1 MSVDCTAASKFEQY
15 EDMKSFDHR
24 QHNRRAW
31 DQLARQK
38 NRFAIPANEA
48 DFIEPLKKVDG
59 PGWLGASI
67 EGKRLLCL
75 AAGGGRHGP
84 IYAAAGAKVTVVD
97 ISPEML
103 ELDRSIAK
111 RYGFALQVV
120 ETSMEDLSMFDDA
133 SFDIVIHPVSTCYV
147 PGTAQVFNEVARVT
161 CAGGCYISQ
170 HKQPTSLQS
179 TVEPDRQ
186 GYAVVHK
193 YQSGETLPPVTKENL
208 IREPGTAEFVHTWQ
222 ALLGNMCRAGFVI
235 QDLIEPSH
243 EDPAA
248 APGSFAHRSQF
259 IAPYVR
265 IKALRNNELPRKSDS
280 IIHLE

>member
-1 MSVDCTAASKFEQY
+1 
-15 EDMKSFDHR
+15 MKSFDHR

-31 DQLARQK
+31 DQLAKQK
-38 NRFAIPANEA
+38 NRFAIPASAA
-48 DFIEPLKKVDG
+48 DFEEPLKKVDG

-67 EGKRLLCL
+67 EGKRVLCL

-103 ELDRSIAK
+103 ELDRTIAK

-147 PGTAQVFNEVARVT
+147 PATAHLFNEVARVT

-170 HKQPTSLQS
+170 HKQPTSLQA
-179 TVEPDRQ
+179 TLEPGRQ
-186 GYAVVHK
+186 GYAIVHR
-193 YQSGETLPPVTKENL
+193 YRNENALPPATKENHV
-208 IREPGTAEFVHTWQ
+208 RESGTAEFVHTWE
-222 ALLGNMCRAGFVI
+222 ALLGNMCRAGSLFKI
-235 QDLIEPSH
+235 
-243 EDPAA
+243 
-248 APGSFAHRSQF
+248 
-259 IAPYVR
+259 
-265 IKALRNNELPRKSDS
+265 
-280 IIHLE
+280 

>member
-1 MSVDCTAASKFEQY
+1 
-15 EDMKSFDHR
+15 MKTFDHR

-31 DQLARQK
+31 DQLAKKK
-38 NRFAIPANEA
+38 NRFAIPASEA
-48 DFIEPLKKVDG
+48 DLIEPLQKVDG
-59 PGWLGASI
+59 PGWLGSSI
-67 EGKRLLCL
+67 ADKRLLCL

-103 ELDRSIAK
+103 ELDRMIAK
-111 RYGFALQVV
+111 RHGFALQVV

-147 PGTAQVFNEVARVT
+147 PSTEQVFNEVARVT
-161 CAGGCYISQ
+161 LAGGCYISQ
-170 HKQPTSLQS
+170 HKQPTSLQA
-179 TVEPDRQ
+179 TLEPERN
-186 GYAVVHK
+186 GYTVVHS
-193 YQSGETLPPVTKENL
+193 YQNAETLPPITKENL
-208 IREPGTAEFVHTWQ
+208 VREQGTAEFIHTWE
-222 ALLGNMCRAGFVI
+222 ALLGQMCRAGFAI

-243 EDPAA
+243 ADPAA

-265 IKALRNNELPRKSDS
+265 VKALRTNELPKKHNA